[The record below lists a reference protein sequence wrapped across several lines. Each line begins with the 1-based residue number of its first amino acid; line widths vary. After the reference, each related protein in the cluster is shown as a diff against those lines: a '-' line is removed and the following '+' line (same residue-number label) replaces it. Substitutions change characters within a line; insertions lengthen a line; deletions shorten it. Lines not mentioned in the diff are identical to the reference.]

1 MTKRQNRMIL
11 VTLLVFGVS
20 LAGYFGIKAFNENLL
35 YFFTPTDV
43 LEGKAPQGKSFRIG
57 GLVQPG
63 SVVRDDLL
71 VFFTLTDNNKT
82 IEVRFEGILPDLFR
96 EGQGIVAT
104 GSVSDGNIFRAT
116 EVLAKHDETYM
127 PPEVAEA
134 LQKYSSRDE
143 VSKIVEVVIDVG
155 LLQNSSSNNEIVNAR
170 DIADKHIQ
178 AGKDSRADSRFWQFI
193 YAKTTQK

>member
-11 VTLLVFGVS
+11 VVLLVIGVS
-20 LAGYFGIKAFNENLL
+20 LAGYFGIKAFNDNLL

-43 LEGKAPQGKSFRIG
+43 LDGKAPQGKSFRIG

-71 VFFTLTDNNKT
+71 VFFTLTDNKKT
-82 IEVRFEGILPDLFR
+82 IDVQYEGILPDLFR
-96 EGQGIVAT
+96 EGQGIVAI
-104 GSVSDGNIFRAT
+104 GSISTENVFRAT

-134 LQKYSSRDE
+134 LQ
-143 VSKIVEVVIDVG
+143 
-155 LLQNSSSNNEIVNAR
+155 NSSTRE
-170 DIADKHIQ
+170 
-178 AGKDSRADSRFWQFI
+178 
-193 YAKTTQK
+193 